1 MAVTDKN
8 IQDLQDVIKRRLKK
22 GVYDNQIIRVG
33 QNSNI
38 RYYKVINHRNDVTQG
53 LAVVPVDDSNG
64 TNPQYNQAIITIAGT
79 QMPWDD
85 SNPDISDR
93 WSSTGNA
100 FGAQKGLTAQTKD
113 VDDFY
118 QQTLSK
124 NPNVTVQIISG
135 HSQAGP
141 GTAKIGAKHQ
151 VPRIYNFQPWA
162 SVRAVQHGDFT
173 KEELDYL
180 NKHAIVY
187 SDAGKD
193 VTYIDGGEGRV
204 TYGQVYT
211 VEGTL
216 GLLAD
221 HNVDVFTIKGNG
233 LDIDYYVKHGLFC
246 SGMTEDQ
253 VRQVAKKQAKNT
265 WWDWNDE
272 EEVKRLMAEYRDKY
286 GPFASKSAIDDV
298 RSKNK
303 KARKDLK
310 TTTGAKAISLR
321 EEIVRS
327 TAQIAH
333 LQSEEYEKE
342 VQRQLL
348 ATKERVQGHVTT
360 FTNQVYAQ
368 VSVLPSYEVAGFLA
382 ELTMETVWDEGI
394 ESQTLSAAKTYRE
407 ALHRFS
413 ASLDEVADHIIETD
427 QSGVLLFE

>member
-8 IQDLQDVIKRRLKK
+8 IQDIVKSQLKD
-22 GVYDNQIIRVG
+22 GISDNQVIRVG

-38 RYYKVINHRNDVTQG
+38 RYYKVINHINDVTQG
-53 LAVVPVDDSNG
+53 LAVVPVDDSKG

-85 SNPDISDR
+85 SNPNVSDR
-93 WSSTGNA
+93 WTSTSNA

-113 VDDFY
+113 IDDFY

-141 GTAKIGAKHQ
+141 GTAKIGANHQ

-162 SVRAVQHGDFT
+162 SVRAVQNGDFT
-173 KEELDYL
+173 KEELGYL

-193 VTYIDGGEGRV
+193 VTYMDGGKGRV

-216 GLLAD
+216 GPLAD
-221 HNVDVFTIKGNG
+221 HDVNLFKIKGNA
-233 LDIDYYVKHGLFC
+233 LDIDYYVKNGVFC

-253 VRQVAKKQAKNT
+253 VRQVAKKKAKDT
-265 WWDWNDE
+265 WWDWDDDA
-272 EEVKRLMAEYRDKY
+272 EVKRLMAEYKDKY
-286 GPFASKSAIDDV
+286 GSFASKSAIDDV

-310 TTTGAKAISLR
+310 TASGAKAISLR

-348 ATKERVQGHVTT
+348 ATKERVQDHVTT

-394 ESQTLSAAKTYRE
+394 ESQTLAAAKTYRE